1 MRAIDTAPGHVSVGD
16 VVKLASGHFVKVI
29 APHPE
34 TAWCGHV
41 IVPASVVPA
50 QDSEALS
57 RSLGTSL
64 LSRQPAEKSTEF
76 HPLVRAADTTVKNS
90 CKEKIAEWDD
100 ANPHM
105 ACSRDSLD
113 EPQTFII
120 NNIKGVI

>member
-1 MRAIDTAPGHVSVGD
+1 
-16 VVKLASGHFVKVI
+16 
-29 APHPE
+29 
-34 TAWCGHV
+34 V

-90 CKEKIAEWDD
+90 
-100 ANPHM
+100 
-105 ACSRDSLD
+105 
-113 EPQTFII
+113 
-120 NNIKGVI
+120 